1 MITKKEMLEELNKMC
16 AGEEMRIGCFEGE
29 GGYTITKGDMHLDRT
44 PGYNHNNGL
53 EGQFFIEGVGCSVST
68 EDWLES
74 AEEAVSWLGDTLQD
88 CSW

>member
-1 MITKKEMLEELNKMC
+1 MITKKEMLEELKKMC
-16 AGEEMRIGCFEGE
+16 AGETIKIGCYEGE
-29 GGYTITKGDMHLDRT
+29 GGYTILKGDLHSKKT
-44 PGYNHNNGL
+44 NSGFAG
-53 EGQFFIEGVGCSVST
+53 EFFIEGEGCCVST